1 MALDRN
7 ILDEAAAWAVR
18 TSEPGFEDWSRFTD
32 WLEQSP
38 EHAAAYDHVMLAAE
52 EGAAMLEAQPAN
64 DIDDDGPAPRGERWC
79 NNGLAL
85 RFIPAGEPLPALRGD
100 A

>member
-52 EGAAMLEAQPAN
+52 
-64 DIDDDGPAPRGERWC
+64 DGGGVARTLTPTSPPPRSGSR
-79 NNGLAL
+79 
-85 RFIPAGEPLPALRGD
+85 R
-100 A
+100 